1 MLRVILDE
9 NNDLPDGGPRLGA
22 GLASA
27 ATALQAVFGTQQGE
41 WPFNKTFGCPWRNE
55 ILQKFFDPGATRSIM
70 ASTANTV
77 PDIEPVASTQ
87 ITLDTTTQAEW
98 RQVDITIADVV
109 VDNEQDD
116 ITISAGV

>member
-1 MLRVILDE
+1 M
-9 NNDLPDGGPRLGA
+9 
-22 GLASA
+22 ASA

-41 WPFNKTFGCPWRNE
+41 WPFDFTFGCLWRNE
-55 ILQKFFDPGATRSIM
+55 ILQKFFDPAATRSLM

-87 ITLDTTTQAEW
+87 ITIDTTTNAAS
-98 RQVDITIADVV
+98 RQVDITISDVV

-116 ITISAGV
+116 LTIPVGI